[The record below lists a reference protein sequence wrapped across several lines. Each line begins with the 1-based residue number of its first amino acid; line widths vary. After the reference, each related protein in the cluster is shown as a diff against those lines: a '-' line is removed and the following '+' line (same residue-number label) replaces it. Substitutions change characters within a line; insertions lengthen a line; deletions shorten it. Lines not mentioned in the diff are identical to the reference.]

1 MDETKVSEEI
11 ASEETEATIEATS
24 TVAATVVTPGVPA
37 VSKVVDAVEKTG
49 ILGKGID
56 LNTAY
61 LALMAACLAAFLIGT
76 FIPSFAD
83 DRLTQIV
90 DMLKYFGLAIGAGA
104 TAALVAKK

>member
-1 MDETKVSEEI
+1 MDETKVSEEV
-11 ASEETEATIEATS
+11 ASEETEATTEATS
-24 TVAATVVTPGVPA
+24 TVAATVVASEASTA
-37 VSKVVDAVEKTG
+37 IKVVDAVEKTG

-104 TAALVAKK
+104 TAALATKK